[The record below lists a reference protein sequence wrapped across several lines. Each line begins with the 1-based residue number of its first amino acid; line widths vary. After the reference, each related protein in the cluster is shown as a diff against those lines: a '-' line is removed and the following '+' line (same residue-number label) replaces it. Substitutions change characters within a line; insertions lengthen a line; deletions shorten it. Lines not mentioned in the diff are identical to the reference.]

1 MYTWPRESLQSSLW
15 SVIRTDILNTRFC
28 CCSFVGSGFPGR
40 LCLQIP
46 WGWFSRGMNAIFV
59 QRGRRE
65 NNRILPNRGDS
76 KPILRFH
83 CCWKKNS
90 KWQQNWIAW
99 YLHGTNDPAEEMCW
113 EGEWG
118 FDLRL
123 SVLSHCQPPSTKIG
137 SANLSFIQDARQRA
151 KRLFFLLSC
160 PGLIFCGYVYI
171 GEWSR
176 GTLFCYSSAFY
187 TVGWA
192 LFVGKEINLVGY

>member
-1 MYTWPRESLQSSLW
+1 MYTWSKESLQSSFW

-28 CCSFVGSGFPGR
+28 CCSFVGSGFPAR

-46 WGWFSRGMNAIFV
+46 WGWFSRGMNATFV

-65 NNRILPNRGDS
+65 NNWILLKRGDS

-113 EGEWG
+113 EGQWG
-118 FDLRL
+118 FDLCL

-137 SANLSFIQDARQRA
+137 SANLSFIQDTRQGA
-151 KRLFFLLSC
+151 KRFFFPAKLPRIDLLWVCLHWWMKS
-160 PGLIFCGYVYI
+160 GY
-171 GEWSR
+171 
-176 GTLFCYSSAFY
+176 LFCYSCAFY